1 MGGRPLGEREG
12 GRGRRGGG
20 YSAVAR
26 VMEKGYSLNNFV
38 AFARNEAFL
47 FCWYRHWGLRLGKVL
62 EILRDMDVRVGGG
75 RVWKGARYMGR
86 RTFFIAGNIESSL
99 NARGW
104 NLANII

>member
-38 AFARNEAFL
+38 AFARNEAFR
-47 FCWYRHWGLRLGKVL
+47 FC
-62 EILRDMDVRVGGG
+62 
-75 RVWKGARYMGR
+75 
-86 RTFFIAGNIESSL
+86 
-99 NARGW
+99 
-104 NLANII
+104 